1 MPNLLHYTTAIGSL
15 LRRKPAKAAP
25 RLPVNARAL
34 YQKYFAGER
43 SQGKK
48 VKMLVFD
55 FETTMIGATGCSTV
69 TLTRLH

>member
-1 MPNLLHYTTAIGSL
+1 
-15 LRRKPAKAAP
+15 
-25 RLPVNARAL
+25 VNARAL